1 MITIHKSGQYKL
13 VETKRN
19 TKILHLDADTY
30 AWIETPKF
38 GELLVFSHV
47 AHKSDCILSTGHYT
61 LYNVDDE
68 PKLSDQR
75 HLELE
80 VGNRKWQG
88 YLLPTGL
95 PDARKKR
102 SRIIPTLE
110 VISGNRRY
118 AHQKA
123 VGRYMAFATPS

>member
-1 MITIHKSGQYKL
+1 MITIRKSGQYKL
-13 VETKRN
+13 VETKHN
-19 TKILHLDADTY
+19 TKILYLDSSTY
-30 AWIETPKF
+30 AWVETPKF

-47 AHKSDCILSTGHYT
+47 VHKSDCVLSMGHYIM
-61 LYNVDDE
+61 YDVDDE
-68 PKLSDQR
+68 PYLSDQQ

-88 YLLPTGL
+88 YLLLTGL

-110 VISGNRRY
+110 IISGNRRY
-118 AHQKA
+118 AHRKE
-123 VGRYMAFATPS
+123 VGRHITHAAT